1 MQAAVLTR
9 AQGRAQPVTPWRQ
22 SLVDLSN
29 QIVELIATNE
39 DPERRYLTA
48 RETAEDIDHAIRTKL
63 GEQHGRVFDPL
74 IDGR

>member
-1 MQAAVLTR
+1 MR
-9 AQGRAQPVTPWRQ
+9 AHGRAEPVTPWRQ
-22 SLVDLSN
+22 SLVSLQN
-29 QIVELIATNE
+29 QIVELIAQHE

-48 RETAEDIDHAIRTKL
+48 RETAEDIDHAMRLKL